1 MEEGKVDISQVIT
14 HTFGLEEYARAFDT
28 SDQRIDGA
36 IKVVIEVSR

>member
-1 MEEGKVDISQVIT
+1 MEEGRLDVAKVIT

-28 SDQRIDGA
+28 SDRREDGA